1 MPQLELTRGEY
12 GLAGEIRLHRP
23 GNTGKYKNRRGRSE
37 WISAATG

>member
-12 GLAGEIRLHRP
+12 GLEGETACRP